1 MKLSIQ
7 KLNQLSTK
15 EHNVV
20 ENRTLQYAS
29 QPTINFTSWSFIVVV
44 VVVVVG
50 KWAVALLLYK

>member
-50 KWAVALLLYK
+50 K